1 MKDTQLYSQILG
13 IQKPWKVTSVN
24 VSLADDEVEVHVQ
37 HGSGKLKCPKC
48 GQVCPGYDRRPRRW
62 RHLDTCQLKTVLV
75 ADVPRIECNEHG
87 VVTVDVPWAEPGS
100 GFTALFEA
108 LVIDWLK
115 TAAVSAVAER
125 LRLSWNAVDGIL
137 QRAVRRGLSRREAL
151 APKRLSVDETAYRKG
166 HDYITVVTEQE
177 SGTVLHVAEDR
188 LTSSLGSFYEQLDA
202 EQLNGIEAVCMDMWP
217 AYIKATREAIEDA
230 DRKIAFDRFH
240 VAQYLGKGVDQVR
253 RDEHRQLLKAGDPQL
268 KGTKY
273 QWLRSP
279 ANMSWHQRRAF
290 TSLRNSTL
298 KTARAWAM
306 KDFAA
311 QLWHYKHR
319 TWAMKGWK
327 RLINWMSRSRLAP
340 MKKVS
345 STLKK
350 HLWGII
356 NAVVLNADNSHAESI
371 NSRIKTVKTRARGF
385 RNKQRFR
392 DAIYFHL
399 GGLQLYPAG
408 IRQ

>member
-37 HGSGKLKCPKC
+37 HGGSKLKCPKC

-75 ADVPRIECNEHG
+75 ADVPRVECKEHG

-125 LRLSWNAVDGIL
+125 LRLSWNAVYGIM

-202 EQLNGIEAVCMDMWP
+202 DQLNGIEAVCMDMWP

-230 DRKIAFDRFH
+230 DRKIAFDGFH

-253 RDEHRQLLKAGDPQL
+253 RDEHRERAERRLGAVVERLPAAG
-268 KGTKY
+268 
-273 QWLRSP
+273 
-279 ANMSWHQRRAF
+279 AHRRA
-290 TSLRNSTL
+290 
-298 KTARAWAM
+298 
-306 KDFAA
+306 AA
-311 QLWHYKHR
+311 QRQGPDPRPEHAR
-319 TWAMKGWK
+319 TL
-327 RLINWMSRSRLAP
+327 RRR
-340 MKKVS
+340 
-345 STLKK
+345 
-350 HLWGII
+350 
-356 NAVVLNADNSHAESI
+356 
-371 NSRIKTVKTRARGF
+371 
-385 RNKQRFR
+385 
-392 DAIYFHL
+392 
-399 GGLQLYPAG
+399 
-408 IRQ
+408 